1 MGDAMTENNGHA
13 RPPAPPPL
21 APPLTPPRIDSL
33 YNLIT
38 RRIRSANTIF
48 GDNVKLVLRQL
59 EDEQWAKLP
68 LPYLL
73 VVPTQT
79 RPTTQRK
86 DTDSEVDSIV
96 SPRTVAL
103 IAQLDGRGSEAEH
116 LAAIDIET
124 AEKQLIYILVNWRP
138 LQHYK

>member
-1 MGDAMTENNGHA
+1 MGAAMNGNNNGHT
-13 RPPAPPPL
+13 RPSPPP
-21 APPLTPPRIDSL
+21 PQPVPLTPPRIDSL

-38 RRIRSANTIF
+38 RRLRSAKTIF
-48 GDNVKLVLRQL
+48 GDNVKLVLRQMD
-59 EDEQWAKLP
+59 DEQWAKLP

-79 RPTTQRK
+79 RPTHQRK
-86 DTDSEVDSIV
+86 DTDSEIDSMV

-124 AEKQLIYILVNWRP
+124 AEK
-138 LQHYK
+138 